1 MCCIHRRTE
10 STCCSLYG
18 VPHGSVLGPLLFLLY
33 MLHLLDI
40 TARHGEQEHFYTDDG
55 RLYITAP
62 AVLANDTVRR
72 FFQCLDDIDA
82 WMKASRLQLNPHKMH
97 LIWLGLCQQ
106 LDTLDVGGTFSCCLQ
121 PFSHSQPL
129 MILA

>member
-1 MCCIHRRTE
+1 MYRRG
-10 STCCSLYG
+10 LY
-18 VPHGSVLGPLLFLLY
+18 SVLGLLLFLLY
-33 MLHLLDI
+33 MVYVFDV
-40 TARHGEQEHFYTDDG
+40 TAGHGAQAHFYTDDG
-55 RLYITAP
+55 QISP

-129 MILA
+129 TILA